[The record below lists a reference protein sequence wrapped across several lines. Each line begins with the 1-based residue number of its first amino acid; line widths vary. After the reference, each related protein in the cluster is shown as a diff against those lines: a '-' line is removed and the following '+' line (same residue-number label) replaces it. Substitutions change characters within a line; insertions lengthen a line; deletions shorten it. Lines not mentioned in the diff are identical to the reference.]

1 MVIKQE
7 AMIKTIL
14 IAIVFVFLCFSFIIF
29 TYSDDIS
36 NKLTYN
42 LNRNLDVDWGSDHPK
57 FIKHNLNVDL
67 LGMSISWDY
76 FNIDTPTS
84 QVAHILNAI
93 SNIKSYGCISNIRL
107 SLKIIIDINCNEIRV
122 NLKQNR
128 WIKYKGLNISST
140 FFFVERV
147 FHDFYDKQGFYE
159 VNIDT
164 DNLYINDT
172 NQGKYIIK
180 YTFQDEDNLIININK
195 NEITLKKQEEGLNI
209 RTPNSNFFILN
220 HNFFEYR
227 RRLDR
232 VGA

>member
-7 AMIKTIL
+7 TMIKTIL
-14 IAIVFVFLCFSFIIF
+14 FAIVFVFLCFSFVII
-29 TYSDDIS
+29 TYSDDIA

-42 LNRNLDVDWGSDHPK
+42 LNRNLDVDWGNENLK
-57 FIKHNLNVDL
+57 FTKQNLNVEL
-67 LGMSISWDY
+67 LGRSISWDY
-76 FNIDTPTS
+76 FNIETPTS
-84 QVAHILNAI
+84 QGANILNAI

-147 FHDFYDKQGFYE
+147 FHDFYDKQSFYE

-164 DNLYINDT
+164 DNLYINNT
-172 NQGKYIIK
+172 NQGKNIIK

-195 NEITLKKQEEGLNI
+195 NDITIKKQDEGLNI

-227 RRLDR
+227 RRLDS

>member
-7 AMIKTIL
+7 TMIKTIL
-14 IAIVFVFLCFSFIIF
+14 FAIVFVFLCFSFVII
-29 TYSDDIS
+29 TYSDDIA

-42 LNRNLDVDWGSDHPK
+42 LNRNLDVDWGNDHPK
-57 FIKHNLNVDL
+57 FTKQNLNVDP

-76 FNIDTPTS
+76 FNIVFPTS
-84 QVAHILNAI
+84 QGEHILNAF
-93 SNIKSYGCISNIRL
+93 SNIKSYSCISNIGL
-107 SLKIIIDINCNEIRV
+107 SLKINIDINCNEIRI

-128 WIKYKGLNISST
+128 WKKYRGLKISST

-227 RRLDR
+227 RRLDS